1 MVTTVDA
8 QHWLDELNKNQIL
21 LNVQRLLEQQ
31 TKKGMKKYGKT
42 VDPDDYGMIGW
53 LEHLQQELIDAV
65 VYCEVLKQ
73 KAMKK

>member
-1 MVTTVDA
+1 MGIKGDTMDT
-8 QHWLDELNKNQIL
+8 QNKIL
-21 LNVQRLLEQQ
+21 LNVQALLEQQ
-31 TKKGMKKYGKT
+31 TEKGIKKYGKT

-73 KAMKK
+73 KVMKK

>member
-1 MVTTVDA
+1 MD
-8 QHWLDELNKNQIL
+8 NKIL
-21 LNVQRLLEQQ
+21 RNVQKLLETQ
-31 TKKGMKKYGKT
+31 TEKGIKKYGKT

-73 KAMKK
+73 KVMKK